1 MKGDNLSA
9 VLYGIDDIR
18 LEQREIPTPADNQLL
33 IRVHTVGICG
43 SDVHYWKNGAIGKF
57 IVNEPMILGHETSGT
72 VAGLGSD
79 VVGFQVGDR
88 VAIEPGVPCR
98 TCIYCKTGKYNLCDG
113 VKFFA
118 TPPTDGSLTRF
129 VVFDAD
135 FCYKI
140 PDCVT
145 FEEAALLEPLSVAVH
160 SCRRSGVQMGQNV
173 LVQGAGPIGTLCMM
187 TARAMG
193 AKQVVITDL
202 YQQRLELAKKLGA
215 EHIINVHDKNS
226 SEVRDQVVNALGSEP
241 DVTIECTGA
250 QASMESAILATRP
263 GGVIVM
269 VGLGAP
275 RVDLPIIDAAIKE
288 VDIRGVFRYANCY
301 PTALNLV
308 ASGRV
313 DLSGLTRARY
323 RLEDAVEAFKRAQE
337 ADVIKV
343 FIRCDDSQS

>member
-33 IRVHTVGICG
+33 IRDSYFSGIPLPHIRPKNIPQKK
-43 SDVHYWKNGAIGKF
+43 SNVHYWKNGAIGKF

-98 TCIYCKTGKYNLCDG
+98 TCIYCK
-113 VKFFA
+113 FFA

-135 FCYKI
+135 FCYKTLFHSKKLSSNLPFRI

-160 SCRRSGVQMGQNV
+160 SCR
-173 LVQGAGPIGTLCMM
+173 
-187 TARAMG
+187 RAMG